1 MRVGSVSN
9 RYAKA
14 LFELAK
20 EKGVLDQVERDVEF
34 LAAEMAND
42 AVASFLFDG
51 RIPLEEKTKRLEFL
65 EPHVHDLTYNFVR
78 LLCDKRRLEVLRE
91 LGAAFRR
98 RSLAEKGAVEGVVES
113 ARPLGDEDVAA
124 LAAALGRLLGK
135 SVELTPEIDADLI
148 GGVRVFVDNK
158 MLDQSLRG
166 RLDDLR
172 QNLMSARVGAGDPRE
187 HGGTD
192 DDRATEPPATNETSE

>member
-20 EKGVLDQVERDVEF
+20 DKGALDAVERDVEF

-42 AVASFLFDG
+42 AVANFLFDG
-51 RIPLEEKTKRLEFL
+51 RIPLEEKTKRLEFI
-65 EPHVHDLTYNFVR
+65 EPHVNPLTYNFVR
-78 LLCDKRRLEVLRE
+78 LLCEKRRLEVLRE

-113 ARPLGDEDVAA
+113 ARPLSDDDVTS
-124 LAAALGRLLGK
+124 LATALGKLLGK
-135 SVELTPEIDADLI
+135 TVQLKPEIDTDLI

-166 RLDDLR
+166 RLDGLR
-172 QNLMSARVGAGDPRE
+172 DTLMSARVGTGDA
-187 HGGTD
+187 D
-192 DDRATEPPATNETSE
+192 ATAVAEAPPEQNETSE